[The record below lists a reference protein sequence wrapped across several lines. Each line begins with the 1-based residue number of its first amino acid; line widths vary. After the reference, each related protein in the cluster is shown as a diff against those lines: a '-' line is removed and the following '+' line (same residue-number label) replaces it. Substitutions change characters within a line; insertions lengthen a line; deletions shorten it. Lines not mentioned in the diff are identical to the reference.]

1 MPRERNSAVAGPR
14 LLSAD
19 WRAIKRHNFKPLD
32 TMRNRNR
39 IDPEGESLTL
49 QWILLGAAAAALV
62 WAAIGTSAA
71 QELPPGG
78 SVPPLRRGTNGQ
90 IEIAPPNSAV
100 RSAISRRDAA
110 PAATKPKAASP
121 GTGPNGVSSGARDS
135 GPPPSKPV
143 ISVVLTIPKVP
154 DTTRREAIVTAYSG
168 MMSDGSPIKAPGA
181 RSTLATAIN
190 NSGQIVGS
198 FVHGQYPKHPA
209 FLKTKSDFQ
218 SFNVPGA
225 SATLPSGIN
234 NLGQIVGTFFDNMA
248 HQHGFFRDTNG
259 AVTVLD
265 LPGAM
270 ITFPNGIND
279 LSQIVGSYLLPPPNN
294 DQVHGFVYSG
304 ASFTTLEVPG
314 ASGGAAYGINNV
326 GQIVGTFVDGTGTH
340 GFLHTNGNFTR
351 FDVPGA
357 FETEAKAINDLGQIV
372 GEFGTPSN
380 GTTVMHG
387 FFRDTNG
394 RLTTFDPL
402 GESSTFAT
410 GINKSAQIVGHN

>member
-1 MPRERNSAVAGPR
+1 MRLPQPLNQVRVARDRSERGEFRSSGQRAATVKAG
-14 LLSAD
+14 D
-19 WRAIKRHNFKPLD
+19 
-32 TMRNRNR
+32 
-39 IDPEGESLTL
+39 
-49 QWILLGAAAAALV
+49 
-62 WAAIGTSAA
+62 IG
-71 QELPPGG
+71 
-78 SVPPLRRGTNGQ
+78 GTNYPQSAGYDAPRGQ
-90 IEIAPPNSAV
+90 RDGLFGDDE
-100 RSAISRRDAA
+100 RRISHQGAG
-110 PAATKPKAASP
+110 
-121 GTGPNGVSSGARDS
+121 GTQYARDS
-135 GPPPSKPV
+135 HQQLWTDRRVVCPWSIPETS
-143 ISVVLTIPKVP
+143 SV
-154 DTTRREAIVTAYSG
+154 S
-168 MMSDGSPIKAPGA
+168 
-181 RSTLATAIN
+181 
-190 NSGQIVGS
+190 Q
-198 FVHGQYPKHPA
+198 
-209 FLKTKSDFQ
+209 TKSDFK
-218 SFNVPGA
+218 SFNAPGA

-248 HQHGFFRDTNG
+248 HQHGFFRDANG

-279 LSQIVGSYLLPPPNN
+279 LGQIVGSYLLPPPNN
-294 DQVHGFVYSG
+294 DQAHAFVYSG

-314 ASGGAAYGINNV
+314 ASGGAAYGINNG

-387 FFRDTNG
+387 FLRDTNG
-394 RLTTFDPL
+394 RFTTFDAF

-410 GINKSAQIVGHN
+410 GINKSGQIVGHN